1 MKQKREQSVSNA
13 KIAIVFFAF
22 IIFIVG
28 ISLIFK
34 LIIIISNGQFD
45 SSRRFTLS
53 ITNNKNIEIMSLS
66 PSLNNITIFK
76 FNDTLS
82 SSQAGR
88 LLEIPIDG
96 NIESKS
102 INLNQSANSLF
113 MNAVINY
120 NKLKTKLTIVDI
132 LKLLILTKTIPE
144 SAVDTVTVGDQG
156 GLVKDNIVGNSVND
170 DLIEKDNQTVQI
182 INRTNVSGLGGR
194 LAKMIANMGG
204 NVILVMSEDNSIKKS
219 AITYLDKETHTVD
232 RLQKILGYEVI
243 REPSNAMAD
252 ITIIIGEDKVNSLPF

>member
-1 MKQKREQSVSNA
+1 MKQKKEQSKSNA
-13 KIAIVFFAF
+13 KIAVVFFAF
-22 IIFIVG
+22 IIFIVV

-34 LIIIISNGQFD
+34 LIILIGNGQFD
-45 SSRRFTLS
+45 NSKRFILS
-53 ITNNKNIEIMSLS
+53 ITNDKNIEIMSLS

-76 FNDTLS
+76 FNDALS

-96 NIESKS
+96 IIESKS

-113 MNAVINY
+113 MNSILNY
-120 NKLKTKLTIVDI
+120 NKLKTKLTIIDI
-132 LKLLILTKTIPE
+132 LRLLILTKTIPE
-144 SAVDTVTVGDQG
+144 SAVNIVTVEDQG
-156 GLVKDNIVGNSVND
+156 GLVPDNIVGNSVND

-182 INRTNVSGLGGR
+182 INRTNVSGLGSR
-194 LAKMIANMGG
+194 LAKMITNMGG
-204 NVILVMSEDNSIKKS
+204 NVILVMSEDDSIKKS
-219 AITYLDKETHTVD
+219 AITYIDKETYTIKK
-232 RLQKILGYEVI
+232 LQKILGYEVV